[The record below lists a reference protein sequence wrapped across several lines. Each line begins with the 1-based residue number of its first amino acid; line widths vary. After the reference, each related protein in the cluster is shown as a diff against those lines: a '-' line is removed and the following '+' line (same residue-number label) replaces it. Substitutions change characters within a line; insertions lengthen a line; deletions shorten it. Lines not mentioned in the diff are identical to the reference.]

1 MVPFAYRITAM
12 RKFLLIWN
20 QGLPTREQVIG
31 MQIEIM
37 AAMEHHGVH
46 RILIDTREL
55 LPVEETLRKVMTDW
69 LDVPGRFEA
78 IAMLS
83 HSNMVAVRST
93 MDAFAKGLPR
103 RGFTSSSE
111 AEAWLNHYSKTAPK
125 KAAT

>member
-12 RKFLLIWN
+12 RKFLLVWN
-20 QGLPTREQVIG
+20 QGTPTREQVIG
-31 MQIEIM
+31 MQHEIS
-37 AAMEHHGVH
+37 AAMEHHGVR

-55 LPVEETLRKVMTDW
+55 LPVEETLRRVMTDW

-83 HSNMVAVRST
+83 NSNMIAVRST
-93 MDAFAKGLPR
+93 MDAFSKGLPR

-111 AEAWLNHYSKTAPK
+111 AEAWLSHYSKTPTK
-125 KAAT
+125 KTAT

>member
-1 MVPFAYRITAM
+1 MQFAYRITAM
-12 RKFLLIWN
+12 RKFLLVWN
-20 QGLPTREQVIG
+20 QWTPTREQVIG
-31 MQIEIM
+31 MQSEIV
-37 AAMEHHGVH
+37 AAMEHHGLR

-55 LPVEETLRKVMTDW
+55 LPIEETLRKVMTDW

-83 HSNMVAVRST
+83 HSDMIAVRST

-103 RGFTSSSE
+103 RGFTSTSE
-111 AEAWLNHYSKTAPK
+111 AEAWLNQYSKTPLK

>member
-1 MVPFAYRITAM
+1 MVQFTYRITAM

-20 QGLPTREQVIG
+20 QGLPTREQVFG
-31 MQIEIM
+31 MQTEIM
-37 AAMEHHGVH
+37 AAMEHHDVR

-83 HSNMVAVRST
+83 HSNMIAVRST
-93 MDAFAKGLPR
+93 MDAFSKGLPR
-103 RGFTSSSE
+103 RGFTSQNE
-111 AEAWLNHYSKTAPK
+111 AEAWLNHFSKVSPK
-125 KAAT
+125 KSPT

>member
-1 MVPFAYRITAM
+1 MVQFAYRITAM
-12 RKFLLIWN
+12 RKFLLVWN
-20 QGLPTREQVIG
+20 QGTPTREQVIG
-31 MQIEIM
+31 MQSEIV
-37 AAMEHHGVH
+37 AAMEHHGVR

-55 LPVEETLRKVMTDW
+55 LPIEETLRKVMTDW

-83 HSNMVAVRST
+83 HSDMIAVRST

-103 RGFTSSSE
+103 RGFTSTSE
-111 AEAWLNHYSKTAPK
+111 AEAWLNQYSKTPLK